1 MTEAFEWKISSD
13 AWKQACHDMHRR
25 AQKAEGELMRMKQAH
40 AEAARHAFKTH
51 IDYYTYGFMLL
62 NCNKTLFPKKGF
74 TGGACGQPV
83 DKPR

>member
-1 MTEAFEWKISSD
+1 MTEETDWKTSSES
-13 AWKQACHDMHRR
+13 WKKSCHEMHRR

-40 AEAARHAFKTH
+40 AEAARHSFKTH

-74 TGGACGQPV
+74 TGASQAQKGG
-83 DKPR
+83 